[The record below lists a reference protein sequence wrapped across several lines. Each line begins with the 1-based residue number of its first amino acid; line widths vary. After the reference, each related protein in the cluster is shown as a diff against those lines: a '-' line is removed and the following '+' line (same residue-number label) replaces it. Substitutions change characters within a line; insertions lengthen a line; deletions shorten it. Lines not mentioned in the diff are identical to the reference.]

1 MNKDGITQPVSSKPI
16 QSDFSAGAEM
26 DSDLRELHTHRLGLT
41 DVLAATIMVVDDEPA
56 NVKLLDRTLRTFGYR
71 NLLSTTDPRTVRDL
85 YQQHEFDLIILDL
98 NMPYMDGFEVMR
110 QLQALARDDLAPI
123 LILTAQH
130 DQEHRVR
137 ALRGGAHDYVTKP
150 FAVDELLA
158 RVRNLLQVQLFNKSM
173 RGRNQWLEERVRER
187 TRELY
192 DTRLQIVRRL
202 GRAAEFRDN
211 ETGLHIVRMSKMSV
225 LLGEAAGMSSKD
237 CELLLNASPMH
248 DIGKI
253 GVPDQILLKPGK
265 LEPHEWEIM
274 KTHTTIGAEILSG
287 DDSELLS
294 MARIIALCH
303 HEKWNGSGYPRGLAG
318 EDIPLVGRVVAM
330 ADVFD
335 ALTSVRPY
343 KEAWTVEAT
352 LEYIDN
358 NRGKHF
364 EPLLVDLFL
373 AKLKDILAIKD
384 QFAEPDIPAP

>member
-1 MNKDGITQPVSSKPI
+1 MNEG
-16 QSDFSAGAEM
+16 M
-26 DSDLRELHTHRLGLT
+26 MELHSPRLGLT
-41 DVLAATIMVVDDEPA
+41 DVLAANILLVDDEPA
-56 NVKLLDRTLRTFGYR
+56 NIKLLGRTLGTFGYQ
-71 NLLSTTDPRTVRDL
+71 NIIATTDPRTVLDL
-85 YQQHEFDLIILDL
+85 FHQHPFDLIILDL
-98 NMPYMDGFEVMR
+98 NMPHLDGFEVMR
-110 QLQALARDDLAPI
+110 QLQALGRDDLPPI

-158 RVRNLLQVQLFNKSM
+158 RVRNLLQVQLYHKSM
-173 RGRNQWLEERVRER
+173 RGRNQWLEERVQER

-211 ETGLHIVRMSKMSV
+211 ETGLHVLRMSKMSV
-225 LLGEAAGMSSKD
+225 ALGEACGMSSEE

-253 GVPDQILLKPGK
+253 GIPDQILLKPGK
-265 LEPHEWEIM
+265 FEPQEWEIM
-274 KTHTTIGAEILSG
+274 KTHASIGADILSG

-294 MARIIALCH
+294 MARVIALNH
-303 HEKWNGSGYPRGLAG
+303 HEKWDGSGYPNGLAA
-318 EDIPLVGRVVAM
+318 EDIPLPGRVVAL

-343 KEAWTVEAT
+343 KKAWSVDTAM
-352 LEYIDN
+352 EYVVA

-364 EPLLVDLFL
+364 DPRLVDLFRARL
-373 AKLKDILAIKD
+373 PDILEIKD
-384 QFAEPDIPAP
+384 TFAEPGDPDGFNLSLD